1 MNSGETSSSATW
13 RFPGSAAPRR
23 CAETGPCSLLPTR
36 RNLLIDHATNT
47 SYRPKGA
54 AYITQTGDLSNF
66 HEKAHFV
73 KADVA
78 APLRGRAQRLRV
90 LRHASI
96 RTVRESTFLGDSVHY
111 EIHLFGLLSEGAAIF
126 GTASPPH
133 RGWTKFATCAVALA

>member
-1 MNSGETSSSATW
+1 MAAFSENTLRESMGIVCTSQNSFKA
-13 RFPGSAAPRR
+13 
-23 CAETGPCSLLPTR
+23 
-36 RNLLIDHATNT
+36 
-47 SYRPKGA
+47 
-54 AYITQTGDLSNF
+54 NF

-133 RGWTKFATCAVALA
+133 RGWTKFATCAVALG